1 MIAVLQVFKGME
13 GNYIHIY
20 SPPNP
25 DDGFF
30 SFAGLLVTQASHQI
44 PRMKRWSLD
53 ALVTPRWSTFWWKG
67 PPTELEA
74 GPAGDSTE
82 GIADL
87 IYGISM

>member
-1 MIAVLQVFKGME
+1 MASFPSLACYAEPAGFT
-13 GNYIHIY
+13 
-20 SPPNP
+20 PNP
-25 DDGFF
+25 TYEEV
-30 SFAGLLVTQASHQI
+30 VTGRTGHAE
-44 PRMKRWSLD
+44 
-53 ALVTPRWSTFWWKG
+53 ASTFWWKG